1 MESSQVKRRFRPGLR
16 GKLVLAILGAG
27 SVPIVVGLSVAYF
40 EATSELQTVIGQSFK
55 ALAEDSASRVEAE
68 IQRIVAHDRRLA
80 EQAAA
85 DRAVR
90 AELSGA
96 QPHGAA
102 APSFHWP
109 AAHETAVERWTLR
122 ASTVTGLSTGR
133 LGQGARAGARTGAP
147 AKSTLSGLRL
157 GDQAERYL
165 FRVSSPIRDPAGGSL
180 LGWLQREYD
189 VKNLLDPLTYPI
201 RFGATGHVMLIDN
214 RGVIVSCPLL
224 ATGSRI
230 SDWRELEGVVRGE
243 PGWST
248 AYNDGHGGRKFSI
261 IGHAPLR
268 AVNDVLETGVSWHM
282 FVWQDSREI
291 FAPARSLL
299 AGMTLAGLLALGLL
313 GILGYYASRRIVEPI
328 RRLGEEAAH
337 VAGGDLNRPLAIRT
351 HDEIEDL
358 AEKFDDMRVQLR
370 KLIGHLEEQVEERTR
385 ALQDAQAEKDRI
397 VESLIQA
404 EKMAAIGT
412 MASGIGHEIN
422 NPLYAILG
430 KAEAIRDETEAG
442 RRRDYSDDIIKR
454 CKQIAAIV
462 KDLSG
467 YVRPGSQQDWVLVD
481 VNRQLSEAIALAR
494 HSLLSGHVEFRERLG
509 AVGGVAAKPDE
520 IRQAFFNVIRNAIEA
535 MQGRGTLEVASGM
548 DEGGVRVSI
557 RDTGPGIPKEQQRKI
572 FDPFFTTKGPDE
584 GEGLGLYIVQ
594 QIVKKYDGSVAVQ
607 SEEGQ
612 GTTFTFRLPA
622 SQPLPER

>member
-1 MESSQVKRRFRPGLR
+1 M
-16 GKLVLAILGAG
+16 
-27 SVPIVVGLSVAYF
+27 
-40 EATSELQTVIGQSFK
+40 
-55 ALAEDSASRVEAE
+55 
-68 IQRIVAHDRRLA
+68 
-80 EQAAA
+80 
-85 DRAVR
+85 
-90 AELSGA
+90 
-96 QPHGAA
+96 
-102 APSFHWP
+102 
-109 AAHETAVERWTLR
+109 
-122 ASTVTGLSTGR
+122 TGLSTDR
-133 LGQGARAGARTGAP
+133 LGQGAEAGARSGAP

-157 GDQAERYL
+157 GGQAQRYL
-165 FRVSSPIRDPAGGSL
+165 FRVSTPIGDPAGGDL
-180 LGWLQREYD
+180 LGWLDREYD
-189 VKNLLDPLTYPI
+189 VKNLLDPLIYPI

-214 RGVIVSCPLL
+214 RGAIVSCPLL

-230 SDWRELEGVVRGE
+230 SDWRELEGVVHGE

-268 AVNDVLETGVSWHM
+268 TVNDVLETGVSWHM

-299 AGMTLAGLLALGLL
+299 AGMTLAGLFALSLLA
-313 GILGYYASRRIVEPI
+313 ILGYYASRRIVEPI

-337 VAGGDLNRPLAIRT
+337 IAGGDLNRPLDIRT

-370 KLIGHLEEQVEERTR
+370 KLIGHLEEQVEQRTR
-385 ALQDAQAEKDRI
+385 ALQDTQAEKDRV

-412 MASGIGHEIN
+412 LASGIGHEIN

-430 KAEAIRDETEAG
+430 KAEAIRDETDPA
-442 RRRDYSDDIIKR
+442 RRRQYSDDIIR
-454 CKQIAAIV
+454 RSKQIATIV
-462 KDLSG
+462 EDLSG
-467 YVRPGSQQDWVLVD
+467 YVRPGSQRDWVLVN
-481 VNRQLSEAIALAR
+481 VNHQLSEAIALAR
-494 HSLLSGHVEFRERLG
+494 HSLLSDHVEFRKRLG

-520 IRQAFFNVIRNAIEA
+520 IRQAFFNVIRNAIQA
-535 MQGRGTLEVASGM
+535 MQGRGILEVASDM
-548 DEGGVRVSI
+548 DEGGIRVSI
-557 RDTGPGIPKEQQRKI
+557 RDAGPGIPKEQQRKI

-594 QIVKKYDGSVAVQ
+594 QIVKKYGGSVAVQ

-612 GTTFTFRLPA
+612 GTTFTFRFPA
-622 SQPLPER
+622 SQPLPDR